1 MPVGNEFQNALFNN
15 SMMIFNSL
23 SFYSPIIICV
33 SIVVFSM
40 FTATMEKAFVFFVW
54 IFIITFIRIIT
65 FKGLSYDKEPV
76 ADIPSVCLTGL
87 SELFIP
93 RDVTYSTYILTFTM
107 MYFIT
112 PMVMISAQNKIN
124 AINYSVLGFFIAY
137 IILDLFIKITLSCI
151 PGFVSK
157 LVIGNI
163 LSGLF
168 LGGLIS
174 GLIMYGSNLKSYLY
188 INEVNTNKEVCTMP
202 SKQQFKCR
210 VFKDGTLIGNL

>member
-1 MPVGNEFQNALFNN
+1 MPVGNEFQNSLFNN

-23 SFYSPIIICV
+23 SFYAPIIICV

-93 RDVTYSTYILTFTM
+93 RDVTYSTYILTSIHNGNNTFKENR
-107 MYFIT
+107 
-112 PMVMISAQNKIN
+112 PR
-124 AINYSVLGFFIAY
+124 
-137 IILDLFIKITLSCI
+137 LF
-151 PGFVSK
+151 V
-157 LVIGNI
+157 
-163 LSGLF
+163 
-168 LGGLIS
+168 
-174 GLIMYGSNLKSYLY
+174 
-188 INEVNTNKEVCTMP
+188 
-202 SKQQFKCR
+202 
-210 VFKDGTLIGNL
+210 